1 MYHSVKY
8 ENKGMK
14 FWQYYEIG
22 DGKLIPYSNLSFVSG
37 LNVTQSFDNDNNE
50 ITVRKKKNQKTRA
63 D

>member
-1 MYHSVKY
+1 
-8 ENKGMK
+8 MK